1 MLSSRLL
8 PANTPRQRLSM
19 ARDAT
24 LRVRLGLRGQGRS
37 SADFFPLPLCGRD
50 WRWGRFWGG
59 EQSHYN
65 KRTGRKWRH
74 SLSTL
79 SFGDYWV

>member
-24 LRVRLGLRGQGRS
+24 LGVRLGLRGHGISHPEFLR
-37 SADFFPLPLCGRD
+37 LC
-50 WRWGRFWGG
+50 WLAPGG
-59 EQSHYN
+59 SDTEAWAGKQL
-65 KRTGRKWRH
+65 RCRRRMRKKAFTPTPKSW
-74 SLSTL
+74 
-79 SFGDYWV
+79 

>member
-24 LRVRLGLRGQGRS
+24 LRVRLGLRGQGIS
-37 SADFFPLPLCGRD
+37 YTDWFPLPLLGRE
-50 WRWGRFWGG
+50 WGWGRVWVG
-59 EQSHYN
+59 EQSHYKITPN
-65 KRTGRKWRH
+65 TD
-74 SLSTL
+74 
-79 SFGDYWV
+79 F